1 MSHSPDSR
9 LRQARCTATSD
20 DEHAVCTA
28 MLGPRRLNACEIRV
42 ARKSLSFCKN
52 RLNWSKL
59 SPSANTAFGS
69 RCDSRLCSR

>member
-1 MSHSPDSR
+1 
-9 LRQARCTATSD
+9 
-20 DEHAVCTA
+20 